1 MNKVVIDLDKWTTV
15 VKKAAKMKCSR
26 QYVWAQMGRGKL
38 RVLYIPEIDLTL
50 VEK

>member
-26 QYVWAQMGRGKL
+26 QYVWAEMRRGNLKQL
-38 RVLYIPEIDLTL
+38 FIPEINLTL